1 MNAVDVPEDAM
12 RSVEERDFTVNEAT
26 SEDPFHVFFF
36 VVDGQLKRLENKDPF
51 TNKILNLDG
60 E

>member
-26 SEDPFHVFFF
+26 SEDTFHVFFF
-36 VVDGQLKRLENKDPF
+36 VVDGQLKRHENKDHLS
-51 TNKILNLDG
+51 NKIINLVG